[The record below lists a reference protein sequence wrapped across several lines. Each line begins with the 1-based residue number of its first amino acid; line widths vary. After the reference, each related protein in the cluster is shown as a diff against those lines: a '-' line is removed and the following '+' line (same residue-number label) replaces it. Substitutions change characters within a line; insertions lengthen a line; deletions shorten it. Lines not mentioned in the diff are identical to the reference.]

1 MDTAPRWT
9 ARILAAAPIPRGL
22 LLSLCCAATLCACGN
37 AAQAPASA
45 TPSVPPTAPAPA
57 ANGPTAPAA
66 THDAATAQVPP
77 GHYATQPGWG
87 QLTVQ
92 PDARFILETQNVDA
106 GCSFSGTLHGTQAA
120 VDDGTCTL
128 QFAPKADGVAVSATA
143 GAESACREYCGGN
156 GSFAGDYLKQAATCT
171 PEAMQRTRKAFQTSY
186 DHKDYA
192 GAEAAL
198 APLYRDCVAALSFS
212 DAGAIRNDYA
222 LTQHKLGDD
231 AGCRQT
237 LAPYQDDAKRS
248 DDAISEGMTPA
259 LVDDYL
265 RVIRAART
273 NLKLCGEGRG

>member
-1 MDTAPRWT
+1 MDTTPRWT
-9 ARILAAAPIPRGL
+9 DRALAAAPTLRGL
-22 LLSLCCAATLCACGN
+22 LPLCCAAILCACGN

-45 TPSVPPTAPAPA
+45 ASSAPPIASATAANGAPAPA
-57 ANGPTAPAA
+57 ATNAA
-66 THDAATAQVPP
+66 AAAQVPA
-77 GHYATQPGWG
+77 GHYATEPGWG

-92 PDARFILETQNVDA
+92 PDARFTLETQNVDA
-106 GCSFSGTLHGTQAA
+106 GCSFSGMLHGTQAA

-128 QFAPKADGVAVSATA
+128 QIAPKAGGVAVMATA

-156 GSFAGDYLKQAATCT
+156 GSFAGDYLKQDAACT
-171 PEAMQRTRKAFQTSY
+171 PQAMQGTRTAFQAAY
-186 DHKDYA
+186 DRKDYA

-198 APLYRDCVAALSFS
+198 APLYRDCVAAMSFG

-237 LAPYQDDAKRS
+237 LAPYREDAKRG

-259 LVDDYL
+259 LVDEYL

-273 NLKLCGEGRG
+273 NLTLCGDGRG